1 METRWGQPSSRS
13 GVSNTSL
20 HRPSPESHR
29 SEGVVI
35 TVHVHV
41 MYTVYI
47 WACTVLQS
55 YHGGAKKAPHC
66 SMPSIL
72 SLLTRL
78 LLPSVDVLAVDVL
91 EAVASEV
98 PMVIGG
104 GVSCLLLRL
113 VGLLRRLLAVP
124 EYPGLRRACWLEG
137 EWVCLNVV
145 VSSDLRVLRAAAAET
160 LKKVQ

>member
-1 METRWGQPSSRS
+1 
-13 GVSNTSL
+13 
-20 HRPSPESHR
+20 
-29 SEGVVI
+29 
-35 TVHVHV
+35 
-41 MYTVYI
+41 
-47 WACTVLQS
+47 
-55 YHGGAKKAPHC
+55 
-66 SMPSIL
+66 MPSIL

-124 EYPGLRRACWLEG
+124 EYPGLRRAC
-137 EWVCLNVV
+137 
-145 VSSDLRVLRAAAAET
+145 
-160 LKKVQ
+160 

>member
-1 METRWGQPSSRS
+1 
-13 GVSNTSL
+13 
-20 HRPSPESHR
+20 
-29 SEGVVI
+29 
-35 TVHVHV
+35 
-41 MYTVYI
+41 
-47 WACTVLQS
+47 
-55 YHGGAKKAPHC
+55 
-66 SMPSIL
+66 MPSIL

-124 EYPGLRRACWLEG
+124 EYPSLRWSC
-137 EWVCLNVV
+137 
-145 VSSDLRVLRAAAAET
+145 
-160 LKKVQ
+160 